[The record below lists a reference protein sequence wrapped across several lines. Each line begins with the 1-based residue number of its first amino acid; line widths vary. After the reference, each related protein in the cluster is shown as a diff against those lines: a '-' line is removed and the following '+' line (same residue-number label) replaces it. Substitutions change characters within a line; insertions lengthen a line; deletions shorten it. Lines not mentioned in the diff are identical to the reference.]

1 MLNTHCTLQQSLQQA
16 TQAIAQSLSLSP
28 SEAAI
33 EARVLLQKQLQQ
45 DHAWLISHYQDAL
58 SAHDQQA
65 FQALVARRQ
74 QGEPIAYITG
84 QREFFGLLL
93 QVTPATLIPR
103 ADTELLVE
111 VALDLIALDQTR
123 HILDL
128 GTGSGAIAIAIAKHR
143 PLCQVI
149 ALDASIEAIQIAQ
162 QNALRHHVQN
172 IQFMV
177 SDWFSNVP
185 DSQFDLIVS
194 NPPYIASDDPHL
206 QQADLSYEPIS
217 ALVAEDSGLADLHH
231 IMRQAKRY
239 LSATGVLLLE
249 HGYQQA
255 SAIQQYAQQIGF
267 SKIRQHQD
275 IAGHDRVSEMS
286 F

>member
-1 MLNTHCTLQQSLQQA
+1 MSTAHCTLQQALQQA
-16 TQAIAQSLSLSP
+16 TQAIAQSLCLAQ

-33 EARVLLQKQLQQ
+33 EARVLLQQQLKQ
-45 DHAWLISHYQDAL
+45 DHAWLISHYQDVL

-111 VALDLIALDQTR
+111 TALNLIAPNQAMR
-123 HILDL
+123 IVDL

-149 ALDASIEAIQIAQ
+149 ALDTSNEALQIAQ

-177 SDWFSNVP
+177 SYWFSNVP
-185 DSQFDLIVS
+185 ASQFDLIVS

-217 ALVAEDSGLADLHH
+217 ALVAEDTGLADLHH
-231 IMRQAKRY
+231 IMFQAKRY

-255 SAIQQYAQQIGF
+255 GAIQQYAQQIGF

-275 IAGHDRVSEMS
+275 IAGHDRVSEIS
-286 F
+286 L